1 MMDLS
6 TTYLGMRLP
15 HPLIVGAGPLGDDL
29 DVVKALEDAGAAL
42 LVLRS
47 MYEEEITGEQM
58 EGFINSESHN
68 NSFAEAESF
77 APEPELA
84 MGPEE
89 YLEHL
94 RLVKN
99 AVHIPVIASLNCVTP
114 GGWLSYARLLEEA
127 GADGLELHIYHAASD
142 MTSSAAEVEQQAID
156 IVREV
161 KRSLRIP
168 LAVKIAPLLTAF
180 AHFAKQLDTAGA
192 DALVLFTRFHHVDID
207 VDELE
212 VIRTLSLSDSSE
224 LPLRL
229 RGTAALAGRIKASI
243 AITGGVHTGLD
254 VIKATMAG
262 AHATQMVSALLR
274 NGPKHLRTVRA
285 EIESWMLEH
294 EWNSL
299 GEMRGNMSFDR
310 IPDPAAYER
319 ANFRMALR

>member
-192 DALVLFTRFHHVDID
+192 DALVLFTRFHRVDID